1 MIPDYQIDNSNIQR
15 INGNS
20 GFSLI
25 ETLLAVAI
33 LSIGMLATGALVVG
47 IINGNSVAKHITIAT
62 TLAQDKMED
71 LRQSGYSG
79 LSSIDSTTTEDYDS
93 IVNAG
98 DGSSTEYANYRRVT
112 DVDVDAPDG
121 GMKTVTISVYW
132 RSGSNP
138 ASLKAIFAE

>member
-62 TLAQDKMED
+62 TLAQDKMEE

-98 DGSSTEYANYRRVT
+98 NGSSTEYANYRRVT

-121 GMKTVTISVYW
+121 GMKTVTISVHW
-132 RSGSNP
+132 RSGTNP
-138 ASLKAIFAE
+138 ASLKTIFAE